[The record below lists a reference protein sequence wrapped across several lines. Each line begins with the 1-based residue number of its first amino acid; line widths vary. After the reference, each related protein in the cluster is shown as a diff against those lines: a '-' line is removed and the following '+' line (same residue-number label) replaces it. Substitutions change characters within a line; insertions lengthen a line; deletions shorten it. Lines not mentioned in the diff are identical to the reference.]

1 MGQEKVDSKLL
12 NSPNHSMSRC
22 YFPRLAPSFVMRHP
36 FADQP
41 LFLLRLPHVKKS
53 SSKTFLRELE
63 TLSCQGLDVPVFQ
76 QFLAVPCFYGVVM
89 VKSESSEDGGSDKEL
104 GKELLTSW
112 DCDELEISIAGHQ
125 GR

>member
-1 MGQEKVDSKLL
+1 M
-12 NSPNHSMSRC
+12 P
-22 YFPRLAPSFVMRHP
+22 A
-36 FADQP
+36 
-41 LFLLRLPHVKKS
+41 
-53 SSKTFLRELE
+53 
-63 TLSCQGLDVPVFQ
+63 FQ